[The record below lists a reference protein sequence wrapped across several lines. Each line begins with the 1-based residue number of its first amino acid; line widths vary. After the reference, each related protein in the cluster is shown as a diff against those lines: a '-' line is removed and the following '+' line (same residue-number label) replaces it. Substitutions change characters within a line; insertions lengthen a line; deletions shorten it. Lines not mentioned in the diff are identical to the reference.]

1 MSNYAR
7 LSYLMLSFLLVQ
19 SCKPKDSENTLV
31 FNDELHSFANTKQVH
46 TTHLNWD
53 AAIDFDRKQ
62 VSGTAT
68 WNFVNDSNAHYIHF
82 DTYDLTIKKVKVN
95 NKESQYFLSPMLE
108 EYGSGL
114 SIPIQQ
120 GDTVV
125 SIEYF
130 TGPQATALQWLKPEQ
145 TAGKQLPYMF
155 TQCESIHARSLLP
168 CQDLPSNR
176 ITYEAKLQVPKGMLA
191 VMSAKNPIEKN
202 KEGIYTYQMEIPVPT
217 YLIALAVG
225 DIEYK
230 AIDERSGVYTE
241 PSMLDAAWKELSDI
255 PMMMTAAEKL
265 GGPYRWGKYD
275 VLIAPPSFPIG
286 GMENPRLTFATPTI
300 IAGDKSLVSLIAHEM
315 AHSWSGN
322 LVTNARWDDLWLNE
336 GFTTYFERRIMESIS
351 GKSYTEMLWE
361 LGYQDMQS
369 DFKDMGQNG
378 EDTRLKVNLKKRN
391 PGDAFSN
398 IPYEKGA
405 IFLRM
410 LEEQTGREKFD
421 AFMNAYFS
429 EHAFKP
435 TTTEQCLAFM
445 DRNLFNGDS
454 NRRNALKVRQWIYET
469 GLPDNC
475 PKINPERFVLV
486 DQQRALLE
494 SGAPVSALNTLGWT
508 THEWLQFLRKMP
520 RPTKIEWMTDLDQRF
535 QLTKSTNSEIADEW
549 FKLSIASNY
558 QEAFD
563 EMEIFLSQVGRKKF
577 LEPLYLE
584 MKKTPENLKMAQR
597 IFAKYRNNYHPQT
610 ASKIEKILNA
620 K

>member
-1 MSNYAR
+1 
-7 LSYLMLSFLLVQ
+7 
-19 SCKPKDSENTLV
+19 
-31 FNDELHSFANTKQVH
+31 
-46 TTHLNWD
+46 
-53 AAIDFDRKQ
+53 
-62 VSGTAT
+62 
-68 WNFVNDSNAHYIHF
+68 
-82 DTYDLTIKKVKVN
+82 
-95 NKESQYFLSPMLE
+95 
-108 EYGSGL
+108 
-114 SIPIQQ
+114 
-120 GDTVV
+120 
-125 SIEYF
+125 
-130 TGPQATALQWLKPEQ
+130 
-145 TAGKQLPYMF
+145 
-155 TQCESIHARSLLP
+155 
-168 CQDLPSNR
+168 
-176 ITYEAKLQVPKGMLA
+176 
-191 VMSAKNPIEKN
+191 
-202 KEGIYTYQMEIPVPT
+202 
-217 YLIALAVG
+217 
-225 DIEYK
+225 
-230 AIDERSGVYTE
+230 
-241 PSMLDAAWKELSDI
+241 
-255 PMMMTAAEKL
+255 
-265 GGPYRWGKYD
+265 
-275 VLIAPPSFPIG
+275 
-286 GMENPRLTFATPTI
+286 
-300 IAGDKSLVSLIAHEM
+300 
-315 AHSWSGN
+315 
-322 LVTNARWDDLWLNE
+322 
-336 GFTTYFERRIMESIS
+336 
-351 GKSYTEMLWE
+351 
-361 LGYQDMQS
+361 
-369 DFKDMGQNG
+369 
-378 EDTRLKVNLKKRN
+378 
-391 PGDAFSN
+391 
-398 IPYEKGA
+398 
-405 IFLRM
+405 
-410 LEEQTGREKFD
+410 
-421 AFMNAYFS
+421 MNAYFS